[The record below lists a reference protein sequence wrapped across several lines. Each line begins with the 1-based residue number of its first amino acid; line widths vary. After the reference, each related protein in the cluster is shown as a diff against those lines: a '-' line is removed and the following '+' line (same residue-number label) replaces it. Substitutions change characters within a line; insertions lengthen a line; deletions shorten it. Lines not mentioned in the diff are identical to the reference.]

1 MEWSCRFFVEQ
12 QDLSGEAMRVCTA
25 YSDDHLSITLR
36 IPRDS
41 DARIE
46 MAPLVLNS
54 GVSVESLVARIEE
67 SGRSSRK
74 DRTVDV
80 LIKIRE
86 AEVINVAL
94 RKACC
99 EIRCPG

>member
-12 QDLSGEAMRVCTA
+12 QDLSGEAMRISTA
-25 YSDDHLSITLR
+25 YSDNHLSIALW
-36 IPRDS
+36 IPSDS
-41 DARIE
+41 HARIE

-54 GVSVESLVARIEE
+54 GVSVESLVAGIEE
-67 SGRSSRK
+67 PGRSSRK
-74 DRTVDV
+74 HRAVDV
-80 LIKIRE
+80 RVKIRE

-94 RKACC
+94 REACC